1 MNLLVVYRGL
11 PWPYSEGYHLRILHI
26 FSRLAKR
33 HQVHLLALVQD
44 DEQRAKL
51 EELEAQGIFAS
62 ITMRD
67 VPSRSAIGRFATNL
81 GLFPVAA
88 FRAEYPG
95 FDKAIARE
103 TEAMVKKLEID
114 AGYVFDP
121 WADLWFRGGAKVLPT
136 LLDVCDC
143 RTLYYDRKLDR
154 AGLGLGGQ
162 VRIRQLRSRFLRYET
177 FTMHRYP
184 MATVV
189 SPLDKERLLRMNPKA
204 RVELIPNG
212 VDLDMFQ
219 PVEGVEEK
227 PGNLIVFG
235 NMDFLPNVDA
245 AIRFARDILPLVH
258 KRHPEATF
266 TVVGTNPID
275 EVLALA
281 GLPGVE
287 VTGRVDDLKP
297 WIQRATMLV
306 APMRYGAGIKNKV
319 LEAMAVEKPVVTNTT
334 GVEAMHDRVRELLVL
349 ADDDQAFAD
358 AVCDLLDDEARR
370 RELGRKGRE
379 VMAEVHSWDA
389 VAAEYEALFE
399 ELAASRTK

>member
-33 HQVHLLALVQD
+33 HQVHLLALIQD

-67 VPSRSAIGRFATNL
+67 VPHRSAIGRFATNL
-81 GLFPVAA
+81 GLFPVGA
-88 FRAEYPG
+88 FRMEYPG
-95 FDKAIARE
+95 FDTALARE
-103 TEAMVKKLEID
+103 TEGLVKKLKID

-121 WADLWFRGGAKVLPT
+121 WADLWFREGAKVLPT

-154 AGLGLGGQ
+154 AGLGWGGQ
-162 VRIRQLRSRFLRYET
+162 IRIRQLRRRFLRYET
-177 FTMHRYP
+177 FTMFRYP

-189 SPLDKERLLRMNPKA
+189 SPLDKERLLRMNPKG

-219 PVEGVEEK
+219 PVADVEEK
-227 PGNLIVFG
+227 AGNLIVFG

-258 KRHPEATF
+258 KRHPDATF

-287 VTGRVDDLKP
+287 VTGRVEDLKP

-334 GVEAMHDRVRELLVL
+334 GVEAMNDRVRELLVL

-358 AVCDLLDDEARR
+358 AVCDLLDDETRR

-399 ELAASRTK
+399 ELATSRKN